1 MTALAAMA
9 LWLHPVLLT
18 ALALRVA
25 AGEADAP
32 WLVLGALIAPLV
44 ALLAPSRRTL
54 ERGGPAAIAT
64 GAVLAVLLAADFL
77 VAGEAAALLGGAPWQ
92 GVACA
97 AVVALLVV
105 AWPDTARAGAPA
117 LVLGVVA
124 LLLPLGAVAVGAG
137 SAPWSAW
144 TRAASRPALTFSEHG
159 PWSREGE
166 RVALGTRLA
175 FGDGQQVTAVTPGT
189 FRVIEHDTPQP
200 TVREWRLAAGETL
213 TLRPGDELAVPSGA
227 RLRFQAGRRIPG
239 APASGPDWADAPARG
254 PGMLPAALG
263 VLVTLLGAA
272 LAVVPSAPRGARAAV
287 AGPLALLVALTGAV
301 GWGVYTAAM
310 APELA
315 LGGSSLAPLLRL
327 PILGHATRGRLLAL
341 LALLALGFILLA
353 VAAAARARLAT
364 VVAPAPGFWAATVAV
379 AAALAMGLSDPWWLL
394 MTGLGLAAAAL
405 APMRLASSRVAALAG
420 SVVGATAFVALSL
433 LPVLAPGAPAWL
445 GVLARYPALL
455 AMPMAL
461 LVAWLLGTAQKRRPP
476 ARGEARADR
485 VEEAAPVV

>member
-44 ALLAPSRRTL
+44 ALLAPSRRPL

-77 VAGEAAALLGGAPWQ
+77 VAGDAAALLGGAPWQ

-124 LLLPLGAVAVGAG
+124 LLLPLGAVAVGDG
-137 SAPWSAW
+137 SPPWSAW
-144 TRAASRPALTFSEHG
+144 IRAASRPALTFSEHG

-175 FGDGQQVTAVTPGT
+175 FGDGQRVTAITPGT

-239 APASGPDWADAPARG
+239 APASGADWADAPARG

-272 LAVVPSAPRGARAAV
+272 LALVPSAPRARAAV
-287 AGPLALLVALTGAV
+287 AGPLALLVALTGTV

-327 PILGHATRGRLLAL
+327 PILGQATRGRLLAL

-353 VAAAARARLAT
+353 VAAAARARLAA

-379 AAALAMGLSDPWWLL
+379 AAALALGLSDPWWLL
-394 MTGLGLAAAAL
+394 TTGLGLAAAAL

-420 SVVGATAFVALSL
+420 SLVGATAFVALSL
-433 LPVLAPGAPAWL
+433 LPVLAPGAPPWL
-445 GVLARYPALL
+445 GVVARYPALV
-455 AMPMAL
+455 AMPLAL
-461 LVAWLLGTAQKRRPP
+461 LVARLLGTPQQRRPP
-476 ARGEARADR
+476 AGGEARAGR
-485 VEEAAPVV
+485 VEEATPVV